1 MKTKDLNS
9 QLYESPAVQVFKVTP
24 SECIAG
30 SPAAEVQSS
39 NIDVWEDGNNE
50 WFN

>member
-30 SPAAEVQSS
+30 SPAAEVQS
-39 NIDVWEDGNNE
+39 NDIDSWGVGKTE

>member
-50 WFN
+50 WFK

>member
-30 SPAAEVQSS
+30 SPAAEVQSR
-39 NIDVWEDGNNE
+39 NIDPWEDGNNE